1 MCWSKPGGN
10 RSVNLDPFCKQPA
23 SINGCSNQPL
33 LGKTFFAAKGSTFSG
48 PHLKHPTKPKG
59 FMGFSGIYRRF
70 AKFTN
75 EKNRETKV
83 LKSCS
88 NKNWPSKN
96 LWPFPSCN
104 LKGGYLQ
111 NFGNNEHNGVR
122 LQPFK
127 STDVKKHGKI
137 QKGLVWPEN
146 EVTGMISILISK
158 RSAFLTWD
166 LTHFLDN
173 K

>member
-1 MCWSKPGGN
+1 MLIKTWGESLQIASCCVRNLIDTPN
-10 RSVNLDPFCKQPA
+10 RSVNLAPFCKQPA

-33 LGKTFFAAKGSTFSG
+33 LGKTFFAASSTFSG

-75 EKNRETKV
+75 EKHRETKV

-104 LKGGYLQ
+104 LKGGYLERAQ
-111 NFGNNEHNGVR
+111 RCSFTT
-122 LQPFK
+122 LQI
-127 STDVKKHGKI
+127 DGC
-137 QKGLVWPEN
+137 QKTRKTFRKGWCD
-146 EVTGMISILISK
+146 G
-158 RSAFLTWD
+158 TWGHRD
-166 LTHFLDN
+166 DFNVDF
-173 K
+173 